1 MTVYELIKQLENLHP
16 MIEVHISSDPEGNSV
31 RLLTA
36 ADLQINMPDTD
47 NWYDPNWTAD
57 EACLE
62 QEEWSALKQNVSAYK
77 VILFP

>member
-16 MIEVHISSDPEGNSV
+16 MIEVHMSSDPEGNSV

-62 QEEWSALKQNVSAYK
+62 QEEWSALEQNVSAYK